1 MHRVLIDQGEFIVPL
16 PYAIWLY
23 LLTQAPDSF
32 AYRLLSIKP
41 FRWLGDVSF
50 PVYLFHKPV
59 YNTYAFIRLGFS
71 GVKDLRVD
79 GGTGK
84 DSLSKTSVLSAASF
98 LSPWSTSFRDENA

>member
-50 PVYLFHKPV
+50 PVYVFHMPV
-59 YNTYAFIRLGFS
+59 SITYAMIRLGIS
-71 GVKDLRVD
+71 GYRDFRVD

-84 DSLSKTSVLSAASF
+84 DNLS
-98 LSPWSTSFRDENA
+98 